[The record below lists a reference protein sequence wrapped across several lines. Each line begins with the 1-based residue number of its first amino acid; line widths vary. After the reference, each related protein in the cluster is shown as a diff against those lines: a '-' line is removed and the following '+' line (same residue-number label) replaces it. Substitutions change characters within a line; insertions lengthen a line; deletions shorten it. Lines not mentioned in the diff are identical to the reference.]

1 MAPITALSPRPPRTP
16 TAGAIRWRRSPAMA
30 FPRRW
35 DTQKP
40 TRPEPALWFPMATFG
55 GGLTRVLARCRNAS
69 FLVSRANVCS
79 PFLSSFLDL

>member
-16 TAGAIRWRRSPAMA
+16 TAGAIRCRRSPTMA

-55 GGLTRVLARCRNAS
+55 GGGGSNEGSGALSKCVIPGFQGECMFS
-69 FLVSRANVCS
+69 FFE
-79 PFLSSFLDL
+79 FLS